1 MNNKHSKKITLTYYM
16 ILNYKS
22 VWEGYTSP
30 VAQPSALAVD
40 AYKNARAAEL

>member
-1 MNNKHSKKITLTYYM
+1 MNDKHSKKITLTDYM

-22 VWEGYTSP
+22 VWEEYTSS
-30 VAQPSALAVD
+30 VAQSSAVAVD